1 MKFYTKFFNS
11 TLFRYISTVFLSLM
25 VIVGCNNQQN
35 NSAPNAP
42 DNLQYSVVSSS
53 QINLTWNDNSD
64 NEYGF
69 EIEQSQDDVNY
80 TMIDDVPENTTTYD
94 VTGLSEEEDYS
105 FRVFAY
111 NNYGDSE
118 YSNIVVS
125 VIGSILDN
133 NYTGTLH
140 LRFTNTFPAFDES
153 TQVAVEIDKY
163 GGVTFET
170 GTLSYEGEDAID
182 GQSKLRRS
190 GTLTLAPYGNVFHAN
205 GDIIIEVDENTS
217 FNERFQQ
224 WAWDKQTFT
233 WIPVMDE
240 NFSGTWNGGLGF
252 YLGDAATTGSTV
264 GVTNAQG
271 SVIWTLTLSP
281 ILVD

>member
-1 MKFYTKFFNS
+1 MKFYTKVFNS
-11 TLFRYISTVFLSLM
+11 MLLRYISTVFLSLM
-25 VIVGCNNQQN
+25 VIVGCDNQQN
-35 NSAPNAP
+35 DSVPNAP
-42 DNLQYSVVSSS
+42 DNLQHSVVSSS

-64 NEYGF
+64 NEDGF

-80 TMIDDVPENTTTYD
+80 TMIDNVPENTTTYD
-94 VTGLSEEEDYS
+94 VTGLNEEEDYS
-105 FRVFAY
+105 FRVLAY
-111 NNYGDSE
+111 NDYGDSE

-125 VIGSILDN
+125 VTGSILDN
-133 NYTGTLH
+133 DYTGTLY
-140 LRFTNTFPAFDES
+140 LRFTNTFPEFDES

-170 GTLSYEGEDAID
+170 GTLSYEGEDQDEQVRI
-182 GQSKLRRS
+182 RRS

-224 WAWDKQTFT
+224 WVWDKQTST
-233 WIPVMDE
+233 WIPVIDE

-252 YLGDAATTGSTV
+252 YLGDAETEGSTV
-264 GVTNAQG
+264 SVTTGQD
-271 SVIWTLTLSP
+271 SVIWTLTLAAT
-281 ILVD
+281 IVD

>member
-1 MKFYTKFFNS
+1 MKFYTKVFNS
-11 TLFRYISTVFLSLM
+11 MLLRYISTVFLSLM
-25 VIVGCNNQQN
+25 VIVGCDNQQN

-64 NEYGF
+64 NEDGF
-69 EIEQSQDDVNY
+69 EIEQSQDDANY

-105 FRVFAY
+105 FRVLAY
-111 NNYGDSE
+111 NDYGDSE

-125 VIGSILDN
+125 VISSILDN
-133 NYTGTLH
+133 NYTGTLY
-140 LRFTNTFPAFDES
+140 LRFTNTFPEFDES

-163 GGVTFET
+163 GGVTFGT
-170 GTLSYEGEDAID
+170 GTLSYEGEDD
-182 GQSKLRRS
+182 NGQSKLKRS

-224 WAWDKQTFT
+224 WVWDNQTFT

-252 YLGDAATTGSTV
+252 YLGDATTGGSTV
-264 GVTNAQG
+264 SVSTGQG
-271 SVIWTLTLSP
+271 SVIWTLTLTP
-281 ILVD
+281 TLVD

>member
-1 MKFYTKFFNS
+1 MKFYTKVFNS
-11 TLFRYISTVFLSLM
+11 MLLRYISTVFLSLM
-25 VIVGCNNQQN
+25 VIVGCDTQQN
-35 NSAPNAP
+35 DSVPNAP
-42 DNLQYSVVSSS
+42 DNLQHSVVSSS

-64 NEYGF
+64 NEDGF

-80 TMIDDVPENTTTYD
+80 TMIDNVPENTTTYD

-105 FRVFAY
+105 FRVLAY
-111 NNYGDSE
+111 NDYGDSE

-125 VIGSILDN
+125 VISSILDY
-133 NYTGTLH
+133 NYTGTLY
-140 LRFTNTFPAFDES
+140 LRFTNTFPEFDES

-170 GTLSYEGEDAID
+170 GTLSYEGDDHDEQVRI
-182 GQSKLRRS
+182 KRS

-224 WAWDKQTFT
+224 WVWDKQTST
-233 WIPVMDE
+233 WIPVIDE

-252 YLGDAATTGSTV
+252 YLKDAVTEGSTV
-264 GVTNAQG
+264 SVTTGQD
-271 SVIWTLTLSP
+271 SVIWTLTLAAT
-281 ILVD
+281 IVD

>member
-1 MKFYTKFFNS
+1 MKFYTKVFNS
-11 TLFRYISTVFLSLM
+11 MLGKYISTVFLSLM
-25 VIVGCNNQQN
+25 VIVGCDNQQN
-35 NSAPNAP
+35 DSAPNAP

-69 EIEQSQDDVNY
+69 EIEQSQDCVNY
-80 TMIDDVPENTTTYD
+80 IMIDNVPENTTTYD
-94 VTGLSEEEDYS
+94 VMELSEEEEYC
-105 FRVFAY
+105 FRVLAY
-111 NNYGDSE
+111 NDYGSSE
-118 YSNIVVS
+118 YSNIIVS
-125 VIGSILDN
+125 VTGSILDS
-133 NYTGTLH
+133 NYSGTLY
-140 LRFTNTFPAFDES
+140 LRFSNTFPEFDES

-170 GTLSYEGEDAID
+170 GTLSYEGEDD
-182 GQSKLRRS
+182 NGQSKLKRS

-205 GDIIIEVDENTS
+205 GGIIIEVDENTS

-224 WAWDKQTFT
+224 WVWDKSTLT

-252 YLGDAATTGSTV
+252 DLDEAVISGSTV

-271 SVIWTLTLSP
+271 SVIWTLVLTP
-281 ILVD
+281 TLVD